1 LSIAD
6 LSSGYL
12 VFISVYHLWT
22 GGVSF
27 FAPDFAL
34 HFYRAAYGCDPQER
48 RQLLLVLRPWGA
60 LAIFAGL
67 AGFVAL
73 GVVEARPWIIA
84 SLIVLLVL
92 RIAYRVMLRA
102 ELREMSRINGK
113 RNAFSIGL
121 LILGVILL
129 GMDFIPHWANGR

>member
-1 LSIAD
+1 MSITD

-12 VFISVYHLWT
+12 VFLSVYHVWT

-27 FAPDFAL
+27 FAPEFAL
-34 HFYRAAYGCDPQER
+34 RFYRAAYGCDPQER

-73 GVVEARPWIIA
+73 GVAEARPWITA
-84 SLIVLLVL
+84 SLIVLLLL
-92 RIAYRVMLRA
+92 RIGYRVTLRG
-102 ELREMSRINGK
+102 ELREMSRIDGR
-113 RNAFSIGL
+113 RNAISIGFL
-121 LILGVILL
+121 VAGVVLL
-129 GMDFIPHWANGR
+129 GFGLMPHWASGR